1 VKRALTR
8 IEVIDMDYQ
17 NDNDFYNKVE
27 KEHNKFINY
36 IKRKGKEA
44 LDFGGNLLKI
54 SAPWAHITRKL
65 NNPEFFKGL
74 YDIGMGEVKPIKDL
88 GEKVIK
94 ANEKYLPK
102 NKSDL
107 TLSDL
112 VRV

>member
-1 VKRALTR
+1 
-8 IEVIDMDYQ
+8 
-17 NDNDFYNKVE
+17 
-27 KEHNKFINY
+27 
-36 IKRKGKEA
+36 
-44 LDFGGNLLKI
+44 
-54 SAPWAHITRKL
+54 L

-74 YDIGMGEVKPIKDL
+74 YDIGMEEVKPIKDL